1 MTEIEKY
8 AIELL
13 HQGGESM
20 AEDDLDEGEVFA
32 IDQEQDWRNACDLSI
47 AMAHAVRDHAE
58 EFLAWYR
65 QVSA

>member
-8 AIELL
+8 AIKLL
-13 HQGGESM
+13 HEGGEST
-20 AEDDLDEGEVFA
+20 AEDDLDEGETFA

-47 AMAHAVRDHAE
+47 QMAHAVRDNPEA
-58 EFLAWYR
+58 FLAWYR